1 MILSLIKTLIEKIN
15 RMLSNNQNDYC
26 LLLLYSLADKVG
38 KLANKH
44 RGEFKR
50 LAKIEINDI

>member
-1 MILSLIKTLIEKIN
+1 
-15 RMLSNNQNDYC
+15 MLSNNQNDYC